1 MPDVFISY
9 SRKDADFVHK
19 LHDALINLNRDVW
32 VDWADILL
40 TADWWNEICTGIE
53 AAHTFV
59 FVISPDSIASP
70 ICNLEID
77 YAVQNNKRLVPVVR
91 TETDE
96 KLAFEGLATRELDEN
111 TRTTLAGREMLT
123 IANENWKVL
132 TRHNWLLFDDD
143 TDFDDNFRRLID
155 AIDIDLEHVK
165 LHTRMLV
172 QAREW
177 DNHACNSSFLL
188 TGDALRETE
197 IWLANTSKKTL
208 QPTELQLKFIMASHQ
223 TGRQRQRM
231 MMIGVTIALGITI
244 GLAGLS
250 MTMFGEAV
258 KNLNNSNATEHV
270 LETQIADIIATH
282 TAYVLDIQATGDQ
295 SLSLSTPEATN
306 P

>member
-9 SRKDADFVHK
+9 SRKDSDFVHK
-19 LHDALINLNRDVW
+19 LHDALTKLNREIW

-53 AAHTFV
+53 TAHTFM

-96 KLAFEGLATRELDEN
+96 KLAFEVLAIRELDEN
-111 TRTTLAGREMLT
+111 TRTTLAGRDMLT
-123 IANENWKVL
+123 IATENWKVL
-132 TRHNWLLFDDD
+132 TRHNWLLFSDEV
-143 TDFDDNFRRLID
+143 DFDDSFRRLID

-165 LHTRMLV
+165 LHTRLLV
-172 QAREW
+172 QAHEW
-177 DNHACNSSFLL
+177 DNHARNNSFLL
-188 TGDALRETE
+188 TGDALREAE
-197 IWLANTSKKTL
+197 IWLVNSSKKTQ
-208 QPTELQLKFIMASHQ
+208 QPTELQLNFIMSSHQ
-223 TGRQRQRM
+223 KGRQRQRM

-270 LETQIADIIATH
+270 LETQMADIIATH
-282 TAYVLDIQATGDQ
+282 TAYVLEADQ
-295 SLSLSTPEATN
+295 NLLISTPKATN